1 MNEVL
6 SFLWS
11 IPVVFWASVGGATL
25 AVIGALISNRD
36 NTKRL
41 IRQLEHDAKQR
52 ELDRTLSLRREVYL
66 RTAEELVKVSTYL
79 GSLSQLDL
87 SKAENLSGLS
97 GFQTEAAKLQ
107 LVAEPKTALLVN
119 NLSFAYA
126 ELQLRLFTHLLP
138 LQVVSHDL
146 ALVDDYA
153 KRDQAEHARVL
164 SEMSR
169 LTESG
174 QPNTAVSSALIHS
187 LESAQK
193 RVDDRLLEREPLH
206 QRLQNLRYEFMGQLV
221 MELKEIG
228 PLHIP
233 VLIAFRRDLGFSA
246 DHLAELTDQ
255 MERGW
260 NRAIPL
266 LDSMVRT
273 LKDLEMDSAG

>member
-246 DHLAELTDQ
+246 DHLQELTDQ

>member
-1 MNEVL
+1 MNV
-6 SFLWS
+6 FLNFVAS
-11 IPVVFWASVGGATL
+11 IPAVVWGSLGAAALVVVGT
-25 AVIGALISNRD
+25 LISNCD

-41 IRQLEHDAKQR
+41 LSQLKHDGKQR
-52 ELDRTLSLRREVYL
+52 QLDRTLSLRREVYL
-66 RTAEELVKVSTYL
+66 RTAEELVKASTYL

-87 SKAENLSGLS
+87 TKAENLSGLS

-119 NLSFAYA
+119 DLSSAYA

-153 KRDQAEHARVL
+153 KKDHAEHARVL

-169 LTESG
+169 LTEGG
-174 QPNTAVSSALIHS
+174 QPNSALSSALIHS

-233 VLIAFRRDLGFSA
+233 VLIALRRDLGFSA
-246 DHLAELTDQ
+246 DHLQELTDQ
-255 MERGW
+255 MEQGW
-260 NRAIPL
+260 KRAIPL

-273 LKDLEMDSAG
+273 LKNLEADSAG